1 MFPLLLLP
9 ACICACSCVCRYV
22 RAAVTVVAARVM
34 GRWRKRISTAGRQPE
49 HLTAFPPADRPT
61 DRWASASASASL
73 LAAPRRNP
81 SFRHDVP
88 LKSGNRLASPSRRHG
103 PRRLPSC
110 VPLAE
115 ECPRNRLKIGRFG
128 SLIVCVALSWG
139 LGQPSSLG
147 SSLLPRADLCSA
159 TKVASGTPQV
169 NTRQHITERLLVD
182 NFFPSA
188 FSPSFVSQV
197 KTLLTQVGVLNDVRA
212 GWRRREVVWT
222 RRAAVKSPS
231 PSTAAVTGTIASKEM
246 P

>member
-1 MFPLLLLP
+1 MGQRQCQCFSPRGASSESFLP
-9 ACICACSCVCRYV
+9 S
-22 RAAVTVVAARVM
+22 
-34 GRWRKRISTAGRQPE
+34 
-49 HLTAFPPADRPT
+49 
-61 DRWASASASASL
+61 
-73 LAAPRRNP
+73 RRSP
-81 SFRHDVP
+81 KVF
-88 LKSGNRLASPSRRHG
+88 GNRLASPSRRHG

-222 RRAAVKSPS
+222 RRAAVKSLS